1 MFEDRKDA
9 GKKLARALEKYR
21 EKSVLVLAIPNG
33 GIQVGYEVSMQLE
46 ADLSILIAK
55 KLPFPDNPEAG
66 FGAIAEDG
74 SAVILKEFTHYLSEV
89 IIKEILQ
96 EQKEEIAR
104 RIKVLRRN
112 DPFPELMGRTVI
124 LIDDGIAMGSTMH
137 AAIKLCKKQKPSWI
151 VVATPVAAR
160 EVRRRLSWI
169 VDDIVVLEE
178 PYNFRAVAQVYIN
191 WYDVPDWEVVEI
203 LDAWKKQREKE

>member
-21 EKSVLVLAIPNG
+21 EKYVLVLAIPNG
-33 GIQVGYEVSMQLE
+33 GVQVGYEVSTHLN
-46 ADLSILIAK
+46 ADLSILVAK

-66 FGAIAEDG
+66 FGAVAEDG
-74 SAVILKEFTHYLSEV
+74 STVILKEFTHYLSEV
-89 IIKEILQ
+89 IIKEIIQDQ
-96 EQKEEIAR
+96 EEEIAR

-112 DPFPELMGRTVI
+112 ESLPELKGRTVI
-124 LIDDGIAMGSTMH
+124 LIDDGIAMGSTMQ

-178 PYNFRAVAQVYIN
+178 PYNFRAVAQVYSN
-191 WYDVPDWEVVEI
+191 WYDVPDWEVLEI